1 MKYPNNM
8 NIKETF
14 LNLTKRTYPHG
25 TEEDL
30 FHLLPNNI
38 QTDEFGNKFLW
49 IGDNS
54 TTMFTCH
61 LDTASSQ
68 VVDVRHKF
76 EKNIITTDGTTILGA
91 DDKAGMTILLYM
103 IEHNIPGLYYFF
115 LGEERGCV
123 GSRSLANK
131 HKKEPLPNITKV
143 ISFDR
148 RGNRSVI
155 THQMGGRCCSEVFGT
170 ALSEEL
176 NKNES
181 TLSYGTDPNGIYTDS
196 SQFINIYQE
205 CTNVSVGYNY
215 EHTHSEEQD
224 ILHLEKLCSAVIKVK
239 WESLPISRK
248 TNEVDEYDELDD
260 YYYPSYRGRS
270 NTTTTTKSTSN
281 KSWTTEY
288 YFVDT
293 DFSTEKCS
301 VSINKYT
308 NTMDRIELS
317 DERLDYE
324 CDLIQDLLET
334 LEVEYKEME
343 WDGNTLTLDYEQGNV
358 SKTTREEMTEYIKD
372 LNFWKHLINI
382 K

>member
-1 MKYPNNM
+1 M

-30 FHLLPNNI
+30 FHLLPQSI

-49 IGDNS
+49 IGDTS

-68 VVDVRHKF
+68 VVDIRHNID
-76 EKNIITTDGTTILGA
+76 KNLITTDGTTILGA

-103 IEHNIPGLYYFF
+103 IEKNIPGLYYFF

-123 GSRSLANK
+123 GSRKLANK
-131 HKKEPLPNITKV
+131 HKTEPLPTISKV

-148 RGNRSVI
+148 RGYGSII
-155 THQMGGRCCSEVFGT
+155 THQMGGRCCSEIFGT

-176 NKNES
+176 NKNEK
-181 TLSYGTDPNGIYTDS
+181 TFSYGTDPTGIYTDS
-196 SQFINIYQE
+196 AQFTKIYEE
-205 CTNVSVGYNY
+205 CTNISVGYNY

-224 ILHLEKLCSAVIKVK
+224 ILHLEKLCNAVTKVN
-239 WESLPISRK
+239 WESLPISRNK
-248 TNEVDEYDELDD
+248 DDVDEYDDLDD
-260 YYYPSYRGRS
+260 YYYPTYNKHNSDTS
-270 NTTTTTKSTSN
+270 TKSNSN

-308 NTMDRIELS
+308 KTMTNIDLS
-317 DERLDYE
+317 EERLEYE
-324 CDLIQDLLET
+324 TDLIQELLET
-334 LEVEYKEME
+334 LDIEYTNLD
-343 WDGNTLTLDYEQGNV
+343 WDGNKLTLEYEQGNI
-358 SKTTREEMTEYIKD
+358 SISSRQEMTEYLID
-372 LNFWKHLINI
+372 LDFWKEHINI

>member
-1 MKYPNNM
+1 M

-30 FHLLPNNI
+30 FHLLPKNI
-38 QTDEFGNKFLW
+38 QTDEFGNKYLT
-49 IGDNS
+49 IGEDYS
-54 TTMFTCH
+54 TMFTCH
-61 LDTASSQ
+61 LDTASST
-68 VVDVRHKF
+68 VEDVRHQF
-76 EKNIITTDGTTILGA
+76 EKNLITTDGRTILGA
-91 DDKAGMTILLYM
+91 DDKAGMTILLFM
-103 IEHNIPGLYYFF
+103 IENNVPGLYYFF

-123 GSRSLANK
+123 GSRKLANK
-131 HKKEPLPNITKV
+131 HKNEPLSNIKKV

-148 RGNRSVI
+148 RGTDSVI

-170 ALSEEL
+170 AVSELL
-176 NKNES
+176 NKYEK
-181 TLSYGTDPNGIYTDS
+181 TFEYGTDPTGIYTDS
-196 SQFINIYQE
+196 AQFTNIYQE
-205 CTNVSVGYNY
+205 CTNISVGYNY

-224 ILHLEKLCSAVIKVK
+224 IEHLEKLCKVVTK
-239 WESLPISRK
+239 VDWESLPVSR
-248 TNEVDEYDELDD
+248 NINDIDNYDEYDD
-260 YYYPSYRGRS
+260 YYYPSHNYS
-270 NTTTTTKSTSN
+270 NKTNTST
-281 KSWTTEY
+281 KSWTTQY

-324 CDLIQDLLET
+324 CDLIQDLLES

-343 WDGNTLTLDYEQGNV
+343 WDGNNLILNYDQGND
-358 SKTTREEMTEYIKD
+358 SKTSRTEMSEYIKD
-372 LNFWKHLINI
+372 LEFWKGLINI